1 MTIGDPQTKEAPS
14 VIARATSQ
22 LLQERTTT
30 LMPGAGVELIGRKT
44 RIARG
49 NRDRTTTV
57 RTSPK
62 KTGEERRESV
72 RRRGSSGIAVGGG
85 GDGLRQIVLL
95 EVRGEVSRHHG
106 RDIERQEDN
115 AIKTEEACLCYF

>member
-1 MTIGDPQTKEAPS
+1 MITIGDPQTKEAPS
-14 VIARATSQ
+14 VIARTTSQ

-30 LMPGAGVELIGRKT
+30 LMTGVGIKLIGRKT
-44 RIARG
+44 GIARG

-72 RRRGSSGIAVGGG
+72 RRRGRSRRIAVGGG
-85 GDGLRQIVLL
+85 GDGLRQMVLL
-95 EVRGEVSRHHG
+95 EVRGKVSSHY
-106 RDIERQEDN
+106 DIVV
-115 AIKTEEACLCYF
+115 